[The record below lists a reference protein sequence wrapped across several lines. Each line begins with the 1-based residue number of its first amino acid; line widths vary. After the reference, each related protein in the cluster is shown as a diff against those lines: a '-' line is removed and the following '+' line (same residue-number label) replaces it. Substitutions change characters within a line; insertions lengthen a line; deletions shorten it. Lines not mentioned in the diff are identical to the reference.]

1 MARLQSGENV
11 RDSLV
16 LHNPYTM
23 LCAGTT
29 GAGKTSFIQTLL
41 RNAPALYSETPGKVF
56 FFYKQYQ
63 DVFDDIDAE
72 FIQGLPTA
80 DWIRKVLDGG
90 GDGAA
95 NSTLVIDD
103 QGGEL
108 TESVANLYT
117 VYSHHSNFN
126 IITVVHSLFGK
137 SAVHR
142 LISLNSRYIVIFKNP
157 RDMSTVGHLA
167 KQLDPGFPSRLVQI
181 YKEAT
186 KNPYSYLFIDNS
198 QTTNERFRLR
208 SNVLFE
214 NGQPMAVYERQ

>member
-1 MARLQSGENV
+1 MARLRQGENV
-11 RDSLV
+11 GDSL
-16 LHNPYTM
+16 LLQNPFTM
-23 LCAGTT
+23 LCAGVT

-41 RNAPALYSETPGKVF
+41 RNAPALYSKKPGKVF

-63 DVFDDIDAE
+63 DVFDDIEAE
-72 FIQGLPTA
+72 FIQGLPTV
-80 DWIRKVLDGG
+80 DWARSVLDGG
-90 GDGAA
+90 EGTA
-95 NSTLVIDD
+95 NSTVIIDD

-117 VYSHHSNFN
+117 VSSHHSNFN

-181 YKEAT
+181 YKQAT
-186 KNPYSYLFIDNS
+186 KQPYSYLFIDNS
-198 QTTNERFRLR
+198 QTIDERFRLR

-214 NGQPMAVYERQ
+214 NEQPMTVYERQ